1 MNKNPYIL
9 FNMKNSIYVLII
21 ALFALVQ
28 PVQAQHFEGGILG
41 GLLSSQVDGDMA
53 AGYNK
58 VGIQAGAF
66 IQYKLYDK
74 ITLHGEMRFIMK
86 GALENRAKTDGYYY
100 QSKLNYVEMPF
111 TVLVKKGRFNFEGG
125 VALGVLVSSSE
136 EDAYG
141 ELNLGT
147 YYPGFER
154 LEVSAIG
161 GFFYDVSENFKIN
174 FRMQYS
180 MTPVRVRI
188 TDNVQTL
195 YRYQKYAFNNL
206 LSFGMYY
213 FIR

>member
-1 MNKNPYIL
+1 MMKKYFFGLIL
-9 FNMKNSIYVLII
+9 VLSLLTE
-21 ALFALVQ
+21 AS
-28 PVQAQHFEGGILG
+28 AQRFQG
-41 GLLSSQVDGDMA
+41 GLLGGFISSQVDGDMA

-66 IQYKLYDK
+66 VRYQLYDK
-74 ITLHGEMRFIMK
+74 IAMQTEMRFIMK
-86 GALENRAKTDGYYY
+86 GALENRANTDGYYY

-111 TVLVKKGRFNFEGG
+111 TFMIKQGKFHFEAGP
-125 VALGVLVSSSE
+125 ALGILVSSKE

-147 YYPGFER
+147 YPPFKR
-154 LEVSAIG
+154 IEVSAIG
-161 GFFYDVSENFKIN
+161 GFFYDVTKKFVIN

-188 TDNVQTL
+188 SDNVVTQ

-213 FIR
+213 FLR